1 MKPAVVLSFI
11 VALVAV
17 RPHEAREQ
25 LPKAINELYPVKFV
39 LHELIADMNRLRAGM
54 KRRLAA
60 FQREE
65 EKERGATADAGVQA
79 WDEAIR
85 LATKKIDRCP

>member
-11 VALVAV
+11 VALVV
-17 RPHEAREQ
+17 CTPARSEEQ
-25 LPKAINELYPVKFV
+25 LPISELYPCEVV